1 MTQKST
7 KNEEEAEFRRK
18 FGLALKAMLKN
29 DGITQKEFAQALGE
43 HPNTITNWVRGRYL
57 PGLFQFKKMVDYL
70 CEKQKTKKHPFTLLF
85 PDEE

>member
-1 MTQKST
+1 MTQKPK

-43 HPNTITNWVRGRYL
+43 HPNTITNWVRGHYL

-70 CEKQKTKKHPFTLLF
+70 CEKQKTKKHLFSLLF